1 MSDNT
6 KIWDALAKT
15 NPEHTKGFKRAGG
28 FSGTAVKPIY
38 CDQRMTEQFGP
49 CGLGWGIEK
58 PEFQLVSAGNEILVY
73 CTVAVWH
80 GNKDCLVYGVGGD
93 KVMSAG
99 SNGARTS
106 DEAFKMAFTDAIGNA
121 MKHLG
126 MSADIHMG
134 MFDDQK
140 YVRELKEEFSQPA
153 KPEQPK
159 PDQKPKTF
167 WEFDSYA
174 LTFKDHDDFVRK
186 FVQGCEKAPTL
197 ASISKLQ
204 DDNEE
209 TIKAISED
217 RYKVIGAAID
227 TAGERIMRAAAG
239 GKAA

>member
-1 MSDNT
+1 MTNT
-6 KIWDALAKT
+6 KIWDSLAKT

-28 FSGTAVKPIY
+28 FQGTAVKPIY

-58 PEFQLVSAGNEILVY
+58 PEFTIVPAGNEILVY
-73 CTVAVWH
+73 CTVSIWH
-80 GNKDCLVYGVGGD
+80 SNKDCVVYGVGGD

-134 MFDDQK
+134 RFDDQK
-140 YVRELKEEFSQPA
+140 YVRELKEEFADKDEKP
-153 KPEQPK
+153 KPE
-159 PDQKPKTF
+159 QKPKTF

-174 LTFKDHDDFVRK
+174 LTAKDDEDFVKK

-197 ASISKLQ
+197 AALSKLQ
-204 DDNEE
+204 DDNMARVQSLTEQ
-209 TIKAISED
+209 
-217 RYKVIGAAID
+217 RYAPIGAAID
-227 TAGERIMRAAAG
+227 TAGQRIMRAAAG